1 MADLIRI
8 HPRDNVAVA
17 LRPIPAGTETPW
29 GRAEEIPQGHKMA
42 LEKIELGTPVIKYGF
57 PIGYA
62 TAPIEPG
69 QWVHA
74 HNVKTALSEKADYT

>member
-17 LRPIPAGTETPW
+17 LRPIAPGTETPW
-29 GRAEEIPQGHKMA
+29 GPSAEIPQGHKIA
-42 LEKIELGTPVIKYGF
+42 LESIGPGEPVIKYGF

-62 TAPIEPG
+62 TESIAPG
-69 QWVHA
+69 QWVHT
-74 HNVKTALSEKADYT
+74 HNVKTALSQGGD